1 MGLFKRHK
9 RNPHG
14 LESCSYGDFLIL
26 LPLCVEESRRSII
39 GNLNAVGRPNYIG
52 NIQVPD
58 NLNGITYGKLDDL
71 SRVGSEKDPM
81 ASLLEILLDLKP
93 EDIYRLPVTKVF
105 GFSNFVVK
113 EVERI
118 NSLFAAIKLDH
129 TSEEIS
135 AGIESLNFGSFG
147 VLDWYAR
154 RMRITNQNEVRS
166 VPWVR
171 IYTCMKND
179 TAQAAYERRYNKVI
193 LENAKRRKR

>member
-9 RNPHG
+9 KRLRG
-14 LESCSYGDFLIL
+14 LESYSYADFLIL
-26 LPLCVEESRRSII
+26 FPLCTEESKNKVMAHLNACTRPSFLREIEVPA
-39 GNLNAVGRPNYIG
+39 NLNH
-52 NIQVPD
+52 
-58 NLNGITYGKLDDL
+58 ITYGKLDDL
-71 SRVGSEKDPM
+71 SRLKNEKDPFG
-81 ASLLEILLDLKP
+81 AAIKILLDMP
-93 EDIYRLPVTKVF
+93 EKEIYALPVTKVF
-105 GFSNFVVK
+105 GFANFVAK

-118 NSLFAAIKLDH
+118 NNLFAAIKLDH

-135 AGIESLNFGSFG
+135 AGIDQLNFGSFG

-193 LENAKRRKR
+193 LDNAKRRRK

>member
-1 MGLFKRHK
+1 MRFFKRHK
-9 RNPHG
+9 KKIRG
-14 LESCSYGDFLIL
+14 LERYGYAEFLTL
-26 LPLCVEESRRSII
+26 FPLCTEENKKDVMNCLNACDRPSFLGEREVPA
-39 GNLNAVGRPNYIG
+39 NLNH
-52 NIQVPD
+52 
-58 NLNGITYGKLDDL
+58 ITYGKLDDL
-71 SRVGSEKDPM
+71 SRLQNEKDPLAAAM
-81 ASLLEILLDLKP
+81 KILLDLP
-93 EDIYRLPVTKVF
+93 EQGIYVLPVTKVF
-105 GFSNFVVK
+105 GFANFVAK

-118 NSLFAAIKLDH
+118 NNLFAAIKLEH

-154 RMRITNQNEVRS
+154 RMRITNQNEVRD

-193 LENAKRRKR
+193 LENSKRRRR

>member
-1 MGLFKRHK
+1 MGIFRRHRKHK
-9 RNPHG
+9 RG
-14 LESCSYGDFLIL
+14 LESYSYGDFLIL
-26 LPLCVEESRRSII
+26 YPLCAEKNSQELVAH
-39 GNLNAVGRPNYIG
+39 LNSCERPGYLG
-52 NIQVPD
+52 DKEVPA
-58 NLNGITYGKLDDL
+58 NLNGISYGVLDDL
-71 SRVGSEKDPM
+71 SRIGKGKDPL
-81 ASLLEILLDLKP
+81 ASAIEIVLDMKSD
-93 EDIYRLPVTKVF
+93 EIYRLPVTKVF

-118 NSLFAAIKLDH
+118 NGLFSAIKLDH

-135 AGIESLNFGSFG
+135 AGIEQLNFGSFG

-179 TAQAAYERRYNKVI
+179 TEQAAYERRYNKVI
-193 LENAKRRKR
+193 LDNAKRRKR